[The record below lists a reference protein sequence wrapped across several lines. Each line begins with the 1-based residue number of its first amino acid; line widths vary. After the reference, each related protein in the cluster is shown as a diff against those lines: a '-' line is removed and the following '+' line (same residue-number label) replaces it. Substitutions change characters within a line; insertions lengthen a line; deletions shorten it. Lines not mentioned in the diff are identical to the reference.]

1 MVGEKPMNDP
11 SLVLEKMAELD
22 GQRLPFVAVT
32 LVEAVGSTPQDVGA
46 KMLVDSRGLVVGTV
60 GGGRVERKAIDEA
73 RSLLES
79 PDAPRC
85 RLVTWNLQTDVGMTC
100 GGVVKL
106 FFEAYQRRGWSV
118 VLFGAGHVAQ
128 ALVRLLLTLD
138 CHITCIDPRQEWLD
152 RLPDSPRLQK
162 RLEAQPEAVVDEL
175 ADSAFV
181 LCMTMG
187 HRTDRPILERIFQR
201 GRRFPYLGVIGSEA
215 KRKVLLR
222 ELAEAGID
230 EATAR
235 QFECPI
241 GLPLG
246 SNEPAEIALSVAAQL
261 VQRRDASK
269 TV

>member
-1 MVGEKPMNDP
+1 MNDP
-11 SLVLEKMAELD
+11 SLVLEKMAELN

-46 KMLVDSRGLVVGTV
+46 KMLVDAQGLVVGTV
-60 GGGRVERKAIDEA
+60 GGGRVERKAIEEA
-73 RSLLES
+73 RALL
-79 PDAPRC
+79 DAQDGPRC
-85 RLVTWNLQTDVGMTC
+85 RLVNWNLQSDVGMTC

-106 FFEAYQRRGWSV
+106 FLEAYHHGGWSLV
-118 VLFGAGHVAQ
+118 VFGAGHVAQ

-138 CHITCIDPRQEWLD
+138 CHITCVDPRQEWLD
-152 RLPDSPRLQK
+152 RLPMSPRLVK
-162 RLEAQPEAVVDEL
+162 RRESHPESVVAQL
-175 ADSAFV
+175 SDSDFV

-187 HRTDRPILERIFQR
+187 HRTDRPILEEIFRQ
-201 GRRFPYLGVIGSEA
+201 GRQFPYLGVIGSEA

-230 EATAR
+230 ASLASR
-235 QFECPI
+235 FECPI

-261 VQRRDASK
+261 VQRRDALK
-269 TV
+269 NA